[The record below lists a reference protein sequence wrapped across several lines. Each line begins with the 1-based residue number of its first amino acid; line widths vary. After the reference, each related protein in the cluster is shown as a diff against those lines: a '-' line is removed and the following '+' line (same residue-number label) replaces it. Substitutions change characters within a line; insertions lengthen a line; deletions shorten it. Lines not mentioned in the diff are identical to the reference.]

1 MSEFVELQKRIEKCA
16 EIYDVIRRGSWT
28 STESLGLGSVGIGI
42 PLDSVDSF
50 FDGNKAEIAAME
62 IMGVIERK
70 EGPLSVTVEYPDAC
84 DSIAIMRA
92 NYKSLQNEDDPNFD
106 MACDGYET
114 YVHEIHPPSEA
125 NYLADRV
132 GSFEQFV
139 GLCLEIAERRIE
151 TDEVNELID
160 TPDAVTVPRNIFA
173 LCIDEY
179 ESIIGPHIY
188 IYETD
193 NIAHRTLIEAGLV
206 SIRHSDQLVGS
217 RYSGY
222 PDGETQFNEHRKA
235 CRRAEEAYGWITGFA
250 WSVAQDVRTT
260 RDFIKKC
267 AESVAKEMMAER
279 QQEFN
284 RKLDEVG
291 CP

>member
-1 MSEFVELQKRIEKCA
+1 MSKFLELQKRIEKCA
-16 EIYDVIRRGSWT
+16 EIYDVIRRGFWISA
-28 STESLGLGSVGIGI
+28 ESPGLGSVGIGTS
-42 PLDSVDSF
+42 PDSVDSF
-50 FDGNKAEIAAME
+50 FDANKAEIAALE
-62 IMGVIERK
+62 IMGVVERN
-70 EGPLSVTVEYPDAC
+70 EGRLSVAVEYPGAC
-84 DSIAIMRA
+84 NSIAIMRA
-92 NYKSLQNEDDPNFD
+92 NYKSLKDQDDPNFD

-114 YVHEIHPPSEA
+114 YVHEIHPPSEV

-132 GSFEQFV
+132 DSFEQFV
-139 GLCLEIAERRIE
+139 GLCLEIAKRRIK

-160 TPDAVTVPRNIFA
+160 TPDAVTAPRNIFA

-179 ESIIGPHIY
+179 ESIIGPHIH

-235 CRRAEEAYGWITGFA
+235 CRRAEEPYDWITGFA
-250 WSVAQDVRTT
+250 WSVAQEVRTT
-260 RDFIKKC
+260 REFIKKC
-267 AESVAKEMMAER
+267 AESAAKEMMTER